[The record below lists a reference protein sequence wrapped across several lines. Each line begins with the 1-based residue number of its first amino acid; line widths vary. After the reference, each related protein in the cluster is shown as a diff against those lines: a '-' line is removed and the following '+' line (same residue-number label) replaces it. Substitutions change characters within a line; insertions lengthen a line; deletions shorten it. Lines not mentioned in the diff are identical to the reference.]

1 MSLFHLRAAVAP
13 ALLLGAS
20 FTAGAVGYDVTAI
33 DAASTVEINTVG
45 TVTQGHIASFV
56 IDAATVSGDVHC
68 GDRNLHSSLG
78 KQRIFIDLPQD
89 PVTGR
94 FKINNN
100 LSVQVTSLVSIGY
113 WGTGGGITG
122 VCDMETSIDVFP
134 ASFLSAAF
142 PITLDFYLDRE
153 TIDGVIT
160 IPAMQLG
167 GFSRR
172 FDTVDPGNYKP
183 EKYTIPIKL
192 TGGKITIPAYCNA
205 YPNAIELDHGM
216 LSSDNT
222 YDTAFADLTY
232 TCASPVNTTV
242 TINYQE
248 NATGDLD
255 LLHTDG
261 SVGASSKLTISD
273 TSNGLQGKEIST
285 HIDGSKTF
293 RITSELTKLSGEGT
307 IQGSAWIIAYLD

>member
-20 FTAGAVGYDVTAI
+20 FTAGAAYDVTAVN
-33 DAASTVEINTVG
+33 AASNVTIDVAG
-45 TVTQGHIASFV
+45 TASKGLVASFV
-56 IDAATVSGDVHC
+56 IEAATVSGDVNC
-68 GDRNLHSSLG
+68 GDRNIHSAYGRHRL
-78 KQRIFIDLPQD
+78 FFDLPQD
-89 PVTGR
+89 LVTGR
-94 FKINNN
+94 FKINEN
-100 LSVQVTSLVSIGY
+100 LSMQVTSSVSTDKWVQNGMLTACSS
-113 WGTGGGITG
+113 GSAQTA
-122 VCDMETSIDVFP
+122 P
-134 ASFLSAAF
+134 ASNLLAAF

-153 TIDGVIT
+153 TIDGSVT
-160 IPAMQLG
+160 IPAMELG
-167 GFSRR
+167 GYSRR
-172 FDTVDPGNYKP
+172 FDLAEPGNYKP
-183 EKYTIPIKL
+183 AKYTIPIKL
-192 TGGKITIPAYCNA
+192 TGGQITIPAYCNA

-232 TCASPVNTTV
+232 TCVAPVNTTV
-242 TINYQE
+242 TINHQK
-248 NATGDLD
+248 NTDGDLD

-273 TSNGLQGKEIST
+273 TSSGLQGKEIST